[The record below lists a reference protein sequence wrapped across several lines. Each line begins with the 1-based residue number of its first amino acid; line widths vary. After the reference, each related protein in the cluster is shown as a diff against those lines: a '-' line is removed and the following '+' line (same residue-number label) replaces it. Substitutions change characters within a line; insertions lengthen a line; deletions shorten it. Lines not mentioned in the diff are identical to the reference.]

1 MLFEKVWD
9 DLRRFRT
16 ILDFKKD
23 ENFVIITHL
32 FGLPIDVVD
41 TWN

>member
-9 DLRRFRT
+9 DLWRFRT

-23 ENFVIITHL
+23 GNFVIITL
-32 FGLPIDVVD
+32 FFGLPIDVVE